1 MLTYFFHPAAEKEL
15 VHLPIKE
22 QVRIIDKIKEIC
34 QLNHPLQYRKVKKL
48 KGRRFEEFR
57 LRVGNYRIKFI
68 FILPN
73 IIKIIHIQHR
83 QVGY

>member
-1 MLTYFFHPAAEKEL
+1 MLTYFFHPTAEKEL
-15 VHLPIKE
+15 VRLPIKE
-22 QVRIIDKIKEIC
+22 QVRIITKIKEVC
-34 QLNHPLQYRKVKKL
+34 QLNHPLQHRKVKKL

-68 FILPN
+68 FIRPN